1 VFVNRMPR
9 YELLAEPAM
18 EVLDAG
24 WRRLVSE
31 LGIRFGSPEA
41 LAILR
46 DAGQRV
52 EDDIVRFDPDWVAA
66 QVAKAPAEFEITA
79 RNPARS
85 VRMGGDHMVF
95 CPTNSAP
102 FIREGSARR
111 EGTFADYE
119 RMVKLAQVI
128 PELDTAGYPIV
139 ECGDLPLE
147 SRHLA
152 TQMMLHTHTDK
163 ALAAAAFHEVGTLDA
178 IGLARAHFGE
188 EAVEQRTYL
197 FGVVNANSPLTWDER
212 MLGSLIALARA
223 NQCVVVTPF
232 ILMGAMGPVSIPA
245 AVAQQTAEA
254 LAGIALVQAIRP
266 GCPCVLGSFVSHSDM
281 QSGSPGFGG
290 PESSLGLLISGQ
302 VARRLNLPW
311 RSGGG
316 ALTSGQLPDAQAG
329 VEGFNTMVCAFLAGA
344 NLMLHATG
352 WLESGLVTC
361 YEKWMVDLE
370 VLRILLDQFTPL
382 EFDETALA
390 FDSHSEA
397 GHGGHFFGTA
407 HTLEHFRSCFYRPHL
422 FSTENL
428 DRWTRNGALD
438 TASRATSR
446 WQALLEDYEQP
457 EIDGDALGRMTEYV
471 VRRTRELE
479 G

>member
-1 VFVNRMPR
+1 MPR
-9 YELLAEPAM
+9 YDVLSEEAIA
-18 EVLDAG
+18 VLDAG

-31 LGIRFGSPEA
+31 LGIRFGSEEA
-41 LAILR
+41 LSIFRA
-46 DAGQRV
+46 AGQSV
-52 EDDIVRFDPDWVAA
+52 TDDVVRFDPDWIVE
-66 QVAKAPAEFEITA
+66 QVARAPAEFEITA

-102 FIREGSARR
+102 FIRDGAARR
-111 EGTFADYE
+111 EGTIADYE
-119 RMVKLAQVI
+119 RLVKLAQVI

-139 ECGDLPLE
+139 EPGDMPLE
-147 SRHLA
+147 TRHLD
-152 TQMMLHTHTDK
+152 TQLMLHTHTDK
-163 ALAAAAFHEVGTLDA
+163 VLAAAAFHETGTIDA

-188 EAVEQRTYL
+188 EALEQRTYL

-212 MLGSLIALARA
+212 MLGSMFQLARA

-254 LAGIALVQAIRP
+254 LAGIALVQTIRP

-290 PESSLGLLISGQ
+290 PESSLGLLVSGQ
-302 VARRLNLPW
+302 VARHLNLPW

-316 ALTSGQLPDAQAG
+316 ALTSGQVPDAQSA
-329 VEGFNTMVCAFLAGA
+329 VEGFNTMICAFLSGA

-352 WLESGLVTC
+352 WLESGLVTG

-370 VLRILLDQFTPL
+370 ILRILIDQFTPL
-382 EFDETALA
+382 EIDEASLA
-390 FDSHSEA
+390 FESHAEA

-407 HTLEHFRSCFYRPHL
+407 HTLDNFRSCFYRPHL
-422 FSTENL
+422 FSTENF

-438 TASRATSR
+438 TATRATAK
-446 WQALLEDYEQP
+446 WQGLLETYEQP
-457 EIDGDALGRMTEYV
+457 DLDPDALGRMTDYV
-471 VRRTRELE
+471 ARRKKELQA
-479 G
+479 